1 MRITVDTNVLV
12 RALVGDD
19 PEQAKVAK
27 DVMLSAKQICVPIT
41 CLCELVWVL
50 RRVYKFPN
58 TDIIAAIRALLNA
71 ETVALD
77 RAAAE
82 TGLTILASG
91 GDFADGV
98 IAHEGSGWEARDLCL
113 SIERLLIVSRTME
126 STLNCST
133 ESGLS
138 SCPWRCSVD
147 LSRQWPGHAWRP

>member
-27 DVMLSAKQICVPIT
+27 DLLLSAKQICVPIT

-98 IAHEGSGWEARDLCL
+98 IAHEGQWLGGERFVSFDRKAVDCL
-113 SIERLLIVSRTME
+113 NNNGIHAELLLLHSV
-126 STLNCST
+126 
-133 ESGLS
+133 GDFKLS
-138 SCPWRCSVD
+138 FEVIR
-147 LSRQWPGHAWRP
+147 